1 MTASVTQLP
10 GHSRACCAR
19 PGLDAGALLLFLVAL
34 FVGSPRAETG
44 DTRLIQAV
52 KRGDSAAART
62 LLRQGVS
69 AKVADADGTTA
80 LHWAV
85 RANDVDVAKAL
96 LAAGAPPSAADRYG
110 VTPLALAAQ
119 NGTPGAI
126 DLLLKAGANPNAVT
140 TAGETVL
147 MTAARTGQPEAVR
160 LLLARG
166 ARVDGREKAF
176 GETAVMWA
184 AGQNHGPVIRLL
196 AAAGADLNVQ
206 STVIDLPPVKVD
218 LATMVTTAL
227 PRGGMTALH
236 YAAREGAP
244 DAAVALAE
252 SGANLNV
259 VDPDGLTA
267 LVLAIVNSHF
277 DVAARLVEKGADP
290 NVGDKSGMAAL
301 YAAVDMVYPPNLLN
315 RPKMTPTGPPTAA
328 GLVTMLLGRGANPN
342 QTLKTPTLMRQHNT
356 GDAAMGD
363 GATPLMRA
371 SQVPDLAL
379 IRALLDAGAN
389 PSLAM
394 RNQTT
399 APMLVMAG
407 GRGGGGR
414 AVTPDTPAYQAL
426 ELMLK
431 KGADVNATN
440 ASGETLL
447 HQAIPRGEAL
457 VKLVASHGAKLDIKD
472 KSGRTALDVAMGVPA
487 AAAPAGRGG
496 RGGARAAGPG
506 PGGPGAAA
514 APPQVNEAVVA
525 YLRERMAAEPAR

>member
-1 MTASVTQLP
+1 MTRTVTRRSWVV
-10 GHSRACCAR
+10 HVC
-19 PGLDAGALLLFLVAL
+19 ALLLMVA
-34 FVGSPRAETG
+34 GTTAG
-44 DTRLIQAV
+44 AKDDDTRLIQAV
-52 KRGDSAAART
+52 KRGDTAAARA
-62 LLRQGVS
+62 LLRQGVP
-69 AKVADADGTTA
+69 AKAVDADGTTA

-267 LVLAIVNSHF
+267 MVLAIVNSHF

-290 NVGDKSGMAAL
+290 NVGDKVGMAAL
-301 YAAVDMVYPPNLLN
+301 YAAVDMVNPPNLLN

-328 GLVTMLLGRGANPN
+328 GLVAMLLAHRANPN
-342 QTLKTPTLMRQHNT
+342 QTLKAPLLMRQHNT
-356 GDAAMGD
+356 GDASMGD

-371 SQVPDLAL
+371 SQIPDLAL

-394 RNQTT
+394 KNQTT
-399 APMLVMAG
+399 APMLILG
-407 GRGGGGR
+407 GRGGR
-414 AVTPDTPAYQAL
+414 AMTPDTPAYQAI
-426 ELMLK
+426 ELMLQ

-440 ASGETLL
+440 TSGETLL

-457 VKLVASHGAKLDIKD
+457 VKLIASHGAKLDIKD
-472 KSGRTALDVAMGVPA
+472 KSGRTPLDVAMGVQ
-487 AAAPAGRGG
+487 AAAPAGGRGG
-496 RGGARAAGPG
+496 RGGRAAGPG
-506 PGGPGAAA
+506 PGGPAAAA
-514 APPQVNEAVVA
+514 APAQVNEAIVA

>member
-1 MTASVTQLP
+1 MTRTLAPVRRARRAGSVYLLAP
-10 GHSRACCAR
+10 LSS
-19 PGLDAGALLLFLVAL
+19 LLFVVMLL
-34 FVGSPRAETG
+34 GGSPRAETS

-52 KRGDSAAART
+52 KRGDVTAART

-69 AKVADADGTTA
+69 AKAVDGDGTTA

-85 RANDVDVAKAL
+85 QADNLDLIKAL
-96 LAAGAPPSAADRYG
+96 LAAGAPAATADRYG
-110 VTPLALAAQ
+110 VTPLAMAAQ
-119 NGTPGAI
+119 NGSTAAI
-126 DLLLKAGANPNAVT
+126 EMLLKAGANPNAVT
-140 TAGETVL
+140 TAGETIL
-147 MTAARTGQPEAVR
+147 MTAARTGRPEAVR
-160 LLLARG
+160 VLLARG
-166 ARVDGREKAF
+166 ARTDGREKAF

-196 AAAGADLNVQ
+196 AGAGADLNAQ

-252 SGANLNV
+252 SGANLNLT
-259 VDPDGLTA
+259 DPDGLTA
-267 LVLAIVNSHF
+267 MVLAIVNSHF

-290 NVGDKSGMAAL
+290 NIGDKVGMAAL
-301 YAAVDMVYPPNLLN
+301 YAAVDMVNPPNLLN

-328 GLVTMLLGRGANPN
+328 GLVTLLLAKGANPN
-342 QTLKTPTLMRQHNT
+342 QTLKAPLLMRQHNT

-371 SQVPDLAL
+371 SQIPDLAL
-379 IRALLDAGAN
+379 IRALLDGGAN

-414 AVTPDTPAYQAL
+414 AVTPETPAYQAL

-457 VKLVASHGAKLDIKD
+457 VKLVAAYGANLDSKD
-472 KSGRTALDVAMGVPA
+472 KGGRTPLDVAMGVPA
-487 AAAPAGRGG
+487 AAAAAPAGRGG
-496 RGGARAAGPG
+496 RGARAAGPG
-506 PGGPGAAA
+506 PGGPGGAA
-514 APPQVNEAVVA
+514 APPQVNEAIVA
-525 YLRERMAAEPAR
+525 FLKERMESGK

>member
-1 MTASVTQLP
+1 MSRHLPPSLLAPVSVLLIV
-10 GHSRACCAR
+10 GVLS
-19 PGLDAGALLLFLVAL
+19 GGA
-34 FVGSPRAETG
+34 PTAETS

-52 KRGDSAAART
+52 KRGDGAAART

-69 AKVADADGTTA
+69 AKAVDGDGSTA

-85 RANDVDVAKAL
+85 QADNLDLSKAL
-96 LAAGAPPSAADRYG
+96 LAAGAQASAADRYG

-119 NGTPGAI
+119 NGSTAAI
-126 DLLLKAGANPNAVT
+126 EMLIKAGANPNAVT
-140 TAGETVL
+140 TAGETIL
-147 MTAARTGQPEAVR
+147 MTAARTGRPAAVR
-160 LLLARG
+160 LLLDRG
-166 ARVDGREKAF
+166 ARTDGREKAF

-196 AAAGADLNVQ
+196 AGAGADLDTQ
-206 STVIDLPPVKVD
+206 SAVIDLPPVKVD

-227 PRGGMTALH
+227 PRGGMTALM

-252 SGANLNV
+252 SGANLNLT
-259 VDPDGLTA
+259 DPDGLTA
-267 LVLAIVNSHF
+267 LVLAIINSHF

-290 NVGDKSGMAAL
+290 NIGDKVGMAAL
-301 YAAVDMVYPPNLLN
+301 YAAVDMVNPPNLLN
-315 RPKMTPTGPPTAA
+315 RPKVTPTGPPTAA
-328 GLVTMLLGRGANPN
+328 GLVNMLLAHGANPN
-342 QTLKTPTLMRQHNT
+342 QALTAPLLMRQHNT
-356 GDAAMGD
+356 GDASMGD

-371 SQVPDLAL
+371 SQIPDLTV

-394 RNQTT
+394 KNQTT
-399 APMLVMAG
+399 APMVVLG
-407 GRGGGGR
+407 GRGGR
-414 AVTPDTPAYQAL
+414 VVTPDTPAYQAI

-457 VKLVASHGAKLDIKD
+457 VKLVASYGAKLDLKD
-472 KSGRTALDVAMGVPA
+472 KSGRTPLDVAMGVPA
-487 AAAPAGRGG
+487 TAAAAPGGRGG
-496 RGGARAAGPG
+496 RGGRAAGPG
-506 PGGPGAAA
+506 GPAAGAPA
-514 APPQVNEAVVA
+514 QVNEAVVA
-525 YLRERMAAEPAR
+525 FLKERMQSGK

>member
-1 MTASVTQLP
+1 MSRHLPPSLVAPVSVLV
-10 GHSRACCAR
+10 AV
-19 PGLDAGALLLFLVAL
+19 VAL
-34 FVGSPRAETG
+34 FGGAPTAETS

-52 KRGDSAAART
+52 KRGDAAAART

-69 AKVADADGTTA
+69 AKAVDGDGTTA

-85 RANDVDVAKAL
+85 QADNLDLGKTL
-96 LAAGAPPSAADRYG
+96 LAAGAPASAADRYG

-119 NGTPGAI
+119 NGSTAAI
-126 DLLLKAGANPNAVT
+126 DMLLKAGANPNAVT

-147 MTAARTGQPEAVR
+147 MTAARTGRPDAVR

-166 ARVDGREKAF
+166 ARTDGREKQF
-176 GETAVMWA
+176 GETAAMWA
-184 AGQNHGPVIRLL
+184 AGQNHGAVIRLL
-196 AAAGADLNVQ
+196 AGAGADLNVA

-244 DAAVALAE
+244 EAAVALAE
-252 SGANLNV
+252 SGANLNLT
-259 VDPDGLTA
+259 DPDGLTA
-267 LVLAIVNSHF
+267 LVLAIINSHF

-290 NVGDKSGMAAL
+290 NLGDKAGMAAL
-301 YAAVDMVYPPNLLN
+301 YAAVDMVNPPNLLN
-315 RPKMTPTGPPTAA
+315 RPKMTPTGPPTAT
-328 GLVTMLLGRGANPN
+328 GLVTMLLAHGANPN
-342 QTLKTPTLMRQHNT
+342 QTLKAPTLMRQHNT
-356 GDAAMGD
+356 GDASMGD

-371 SQVPDLAL
+371 SQIPDLTV
-379 IRALLDAGAN
+379 IRALLDGGAN

-457 VKLVASHGAKLDIKD
+457 VKLIASYGANLELKD
-472 KSGRTALDVAMGVPA
+472 KSGRTPLDVAMGVPA
-487 AAAPAGRGG
+487 AAAAAPGGRGG
-496 RGGARAAGPG
+496 RGGRAAGPG
-506 PGGPGAAA
+506 GPAAGAPA
-514 APPQVNEAVVA
+514 QVNEAVVA
-525 YLRERMAAEPAR
+525 FLKERMQSGK

>member
-1 MTASVTQLP
+1 MSRRLPLSLLSSV
-10 GHSRACCAR
+10 SC
-19 PGLDAGALLLFLVAL
+19 LLFVVAL
-34 FVGSPRAETG
+34 FGGTTSAETS

-52 KRGDSAAART
+52 KRGDVTTART

-69 AKVADADGTTA
+69 AKVVDGDGTTA

-85 RANDVDVAKAL
+85 QADNLDLTKAL
-96 LAAGAPPSAADRYG
+96 LAAGAQASAADRYG
-110 VTPLALAAQ
+110 VTPLAMAAQ
-119 NGTPGAI
+119 NGSTAAI
-126 DLLLKAGANPNAVT
+126 ETLLKAGANANAVT
-140 TAGETVL
+140 TAGETIL
-147 MTAARTGQPEAVR
+147 MTAARTGRPEAVR

-166 ARVDGREKAF
+166 ARTDGREKAF
-176 GETAVMWA
+176 GETATMWA

-196 AAAGADLNVQ
+196 AGAGADLNVQ

-252 SGANLNV
+252 SGANLNLT
-259 VDPDGLTA
+259 DPDGLTA
-267 LVLAIVNSHF
+267 MVLAILNSHF

-290 NVGDKSGMAAL
+290 NIGDKVGMAAL
-301 YAAVDMVYPPNLLN
+301 YAAVDMVNPPNLLN
-315 RPKMTPTGPPTAA
+315 RPKMTPTGPPTAT
-328 GLVTMLLGRGANPN
+328 GLVTLLLAKGANPN
-342 QTLKTPTLMRQHNT
+342 QTLKAPLLMRQHNT

-371 SQVPDLAL
+371 SQTPDLAV

-399 APMLVMAG
+399 APMVVLG
-407 GRGGGGR
+407 GRGGR
-414 AVTPDTPAYQAL
+414 VVTPETPAYQAI

-431 KGADVNATN
+431 KGLDVNATN
-440 ASGETLL
+440 TSGETLL

-457 VKLVASHGAKLDIKD
+457 VKLVASYGARLDLKD
-472 KSGRTALDVAMGVPA
+472 KSGRTPLDVAMGVPA
-487 AAAPAGRGG
+487 AAAAAPAGRGG
-496 RGGARAAGPG
+496 RGARAAGPG
-506 PGGPGAAA
+506 PGGAAPAA

-525 YLRERMAAEPAR
+525 FLKERMASGN